1 MAVVR
6 VSGPAADAA
15 LRALTGR
22 APGPPR
28 AARRARL
35 RGGDG
40 DTIDRGLVL
49 WFPEPA
55 SFTGEDVAEFHVHGG
70 TAVVAAL
77 VEALGA
83 LPGLRPAE
91 PGEFSRR
98 GFENGKLDL
107 TQAEGL
113 ADLVNAE
120 TAAQRRQA
128 LRQLDGALGALYEDW
143 RARLLRGLAHIE
155 SEIDFVDED
164 LPPSVAAAAI
174 GEIAVLRTEIV
185 GHLDDNRRGERLRE
199 GLYVAI
205 VGAPNVGKSSLLN
218 LLARRDAA
226 IVAATAGTTR
236 DVIEV
241 RLELG
246 GYPVTVADTA
256 GLRDSTDA
264 VESEGV
270 RRAMARAAVADLKLA
285 LFDACH
291 WPALDEATAGLVDG
305 DTVVVI
311 NKSDL
316 RAPPTPHAAGG
327 RPALAISA
335 HSGLGVP
342 ELLATLVDAVSE
354 RLSGGPSLTRLR
366 HRRALEDC
374 AASLERALAA
384 AEARG
389 DVDLMAEDVR
399 LAARALGRIT
409 GRVDVEDIL
418 DIVFRDFCIG
428 K

>member
-22 APGPPR
+22 GAGPPR

-98 GFENGKLDL
+98 AFENGKLDL

-128 LRQLDGALGALYEDW
+128 LRQLDGALGAIYEDW

-185 GHLDDNRRGERLRE
+185 GHLDDNRRGECLRE

-205 VGAPNVGKSSLLN
+205 FGAPNVCN
-218 LLARRDAA
+218 Q
-226 IVAATAGTTR
+226 
-236 DVIEV
+236 
-241 RLELG
+241 
-246 GYPVTVADTA
+246 
-256 GLRDSTDA
+256 
-264 VESEGV
+264 
-270 RRAMARAAVADLKLA
+270 
-285 LFDACH
+285 AC
-291 WPALDEATAGLVDG
+291 
-305 DTVVVI
+305 
-311 NKSDL
+311 
-316 RAPPTPHAAGG
+316 
-327 RPALAISA
+327 
-335 HSGLGVP
+335 
-342 ELLATLVDAVSE
+342 
-354 RLSGGPSLTRLR
+354 
-366 HRRALEDC
+366 
-374 AASLERALAA
+374 
-384 AEARG
+384 
-389 DVDLMAEDVR
+389 
-399 LAARALGRIT
+399 
-409 GRVDVEDIL
+409 
-418 DIVFRDFCIG
+418 
-428 K
+428 